1 MSTFFL
7 KQVVLFDSTK
17 IKEDLNWSKIS
28 FKESVAD
35 ENGPAWLK
43 EKLSSLE
50 TDTNVYGVSST
61 KFSSLFYLNRLL
73 IYSIWLTK
81 WKESSFSM
89 QAGGDSVWRIHFT
102 CDLNEQNIQNWLF
115 IPPINTRQA
124 NRLTLNLTFTIR
136 ECNKFP
142 IKQVAKNC
150 REKFEL
156 YYEEIEEANLEQ
168 EKANDNEFFL
178 NKIQRLIFQDTFVS
192 DTGLRYYNR

>member
-1 MSTFFL
+1 
-7 KQVVLFDSTK
+7 
-17 IKEDLNWSKIS
+17 
-28 FKESVAD
+28 
-35 ENGPAWLK
+35 
-43 EKLSSLE
+43 
-50 TDTNVYGVSST
+50 
-61 KFSSLFYLNRLL
+61 
-73 IYSIWLTK
+73 
-81 WKESSFSM
+81 M

-156 YYEEIEEANLEQ
+156 YYEEIEEANLGQ